1 MYHKFLSCKQLYA
14 FWYEPPTVAGT
25 YMTILNS
32 NLFYNNFGEMYINC
46 SIRYYYTIYLP
57 AEFRY
62 TFICVDRKMYQRILL
77 S

>member
-1 MYHKFLSCKQLYA
+1 MYYTFLSCKQLYA
-14 FWYEPPTVAGT
+14 FCPFWYEPLTFSGT

-32 NLFYNNFGEMYINC
+32 NLFFNNFGKMYINC

-62 TFICVDRKMYQRILL
+62 TFICVDRKNV